1 MACTSNEIRQEL
13 RTEFEVKI
21 FPLHAHEQEVPL
33 PRDGAGGGG
42 EGYSQKSWVGA
53 CGPLPKPLTL
63 FMTKIGHISLPIR
76 DVTKNLIPF
85 YDLTIKSKP
94 LSDLSIIVKSLELSD
109 QC

>member
-42 EGYSQKSWVGA
+42 GGVLTEKLGGGVRPASQTPYPV
-53 CGPLPKPLTL
+53 
-63 FMTKIGHISLPIR
+63 
-76 DVTKNLIPF
+76 
-85 YDLTIKSKP
+85 YDQNRPYFATYT
-94 LSDLSIIVKSLELSD
+94 
-109 QC
+109 